1 LSLAAAA
8 APLNVAVLYF
18 DNDTGAA
25 QYDALKKGMAD
36 MLVTDLAAVTGVQV
50 VERDRLE
57 AILAEQKLQRSKAFD
72 PTTAVKLGKLLGAQ
86 YAVSGAFLKVEGTLR
101 LDVRLVDIATGK
113 VLATTQVAGAATQ
126 LFELEQQLVQKLLER
141 IDAKLKPAQPVS
153 GAKSVSELASFGAAL
168 DLADSGRLDEA
179 QRAMGALVRDS
190 PDFALAKK
198 RYAELIKR
206 LREAQKRHGSQLQ
219 GVEAT
224 LQQHIDAWRA
234 RKLSELS
241 SDEDVMHYFGYLH
254 AHCNLQLVR
263 MKRLLGAKG
272 KSEEVL
278 WAPPSKRAELEQ
290 YERAW
295 LEGAERLIADNREYR
310 RRGRARNKRAELIDA
325 DKELGEQLSQK
336 NLAPWDFSSAS
347 SLAIDTGEMVWLGRS
362 PWRSDVDRFSVRPAP
377 VQRNPA
383 LKAKAEAL
391 FAAAVK
397 ELPLDSD
404 PDEVVQKM
412 AELQDVRAE
421 GFVLDAKKEDAVAQW
436 QLFLDRYPK
445 AEQFGVLSKKVEQLL
460 LISDDV
466 EALQKRLEACDA
478 TLGDKSFELARR
490 LGRADGAAGL
500 QRFAD
505 RATECGRKQKA
516 SRAFWEA
523 EAYGTPARAALEL
536 GDCPAFVALREK
548 AVHSGQPLSVTGPSC
563 DEP

>member
-1 LSLAAAA
+1 MAVAA

-18 DNDTGAA
+18 DNDTGAP

-36 MLVTDLAAVTGVQV
+36 MLVTDLAAVTGLQV

-57 AILAEQKLQRSKAFD
+57 ALLSEQQLQQSRAFD
-72 PTTAVKLGKLLGAQ
+72 KATAVKLGKLLGAQ
-86 YAVSGAFLKVEGTLR
+86 YAVGGAFLSVEGTLR
-101 LDVRLVDIATGK
+101 LDVRLVEIATGK
-113 VLATTQVAGAATQ
+113 VQVTTQVAGAAGQ

-141 IDAKLKPAQPVS
+141 IDMKLKPAQPVS
-153 GAKSVSELASFGAAL
+153 GVKSMNELTSYGQAL
-168 DLADSGRLDEA
+168 DLADAGKLDEA
-179 QRAMGALVRDS
+179 QRAMGAVVRES
-190 PDFALAKK
+190 PDFTLAKR

-206 LREAQKRHGSQLQ
+206 LREAQKQRGSQLV

-234 RKLSELS
+234 RKLSQLS
-241 SDEDVMHYFGYLH
+241 SPEDVMHYFGYLH
-254 AHCNLQLVR
+254 AHCTLQLVR
-263 MKRLLGAKG
+263 MRRLLNATDKQ
-272 KSEEVL
+272 EQVL
-278 WAPPSKRAELEQ
+278 WVPPSKRAELERL
-290 YERAW
+290 ERAW

-310 RRGRARNKRAELIDA
+310 KRGRARNQRAELDDA
-325 DKELGEQLSQK
+325 DKALGEQLSGK
-336 NLAPWDFSSAS
+336 DLAPWDFSSAS
-347 SLAIDTGEMVWLGRS
+347 SIAIDAGELLWLGRS
-362 PWRSDVDRFSVRPAP
+362 PWHVDVDRFSVRPSAA
-377 VQRNPA
+377 QRNPA

-391 FAAAVK
+391 FAEAVK
-397 ELPLDSD
+397 ELPLDCD
-404 PDEVVQKM
+404 ADEVVQKM

-445 AEQFGVLSKKVEQLL
+445 AEQFAVLSKKVENLL

-466 EALQKRLEACDA
+466 EALQQRLDACDA
-478 TLGDKSFELARR
+478 TLGPKSFELARR
-490 LGRADGAAGL
+490 LGRADGAPGL

-505 RATECGRKQKA
+505 RAAECAKKQKTA
-516 SRAFWEA
+516 KAYWDS

-548 AVHSGQPLSVTGPSC
+548 AARSGLPLSVVGAVC